1 MNMTRSSQASE
12 HRSGITKGCTRSPF
26 SGGLQYRAF
35 CACPVNPDVIPL
47 EPNQSLHWL
56 VTRTMHKERSF
67 VDAITNGNDSL
78 LVTLLQSYVH
88 GDPLVATLSDPQ
100 PTNHSIG
107 HGMTLLQL
115 ASIRKRKGGNPAKVL
130 IDNGA
135 EVDLHSACGLGEIS
149 RIEKLLAN
157 RPQEMNK
164 QVDTYY
170 PLQFAITAGRS
181 EAIHCLADH
190 GDDVSRDLRKV
201 AYFGWEDDV
210 SNQNYIPWKPI
221 HMASLWGF
229 DSARVPV
236 AKALALAGANLN
248 SVSPLDGFRPIHLVS
263 MSNRVEMIRFLVA
276 AGVNVD
282 SRTQKCVA
290 LDLPNENGPL
300 AGYECTAL
308 MVAAAEGFPEA
319 TTCLLELGADPNAIN
334 DLGYTAKDFANKRFW
349 NGQPYETV
357 IGILAD
363 A

>member
-1 MNMTRSSQASE
+1 MA
-12 HRSGITKGCTRSPF
+12 
-26 SGGLQYRAF
+26 
-35 CACPVNPDVIPL
+35 
-47 EPNQSLHWL
+47 
-56 VTRTMHKERSF
+56 TRTMYKERNF

-78 LVTLLQSYVH
+78 LVTLLQSYVD

-115 ASIRKRKGGNPAKVL
+115 ASIRERKGGNPSKVL
-130 IDNGA
+130 IDCGA
-135 EVDLHSACGLGEIS
+135 EVDLHSACGLGAIS
-149 RIEKLLAN
+149 RIEKLLAK
-157 RPQEMNK
+157 RPEELNQ
-164 QVDTYY
+164 QVDTYF

-181 EAIHCLADH
+181 EVIHCLVKH
-190 GDDVSRDLRKV
+190 GDDVNRDLRKV
-201 AYFGWEDDV
+201 AYFGWEDDA
-210 SNQNYIPWKPI
+210 SSQNYIPWKPI

-236 AKALALAGANLN
+236 AQALALAGANLC

-263 MSNRVEMIRFLVA
+263 MSNRVNMIRFLVA
-276 AGVNVD
+276 EGVDVN
-282 SRTQKCVA
+282 SRTEKSLA
-290 LDLPNENGPL
+290 IDLPDENGPL
-300 AGYECTAL
+300 AGYECTPL

-334 DLGYTAKDFANKRFW
+334 ELGHTAKDFANKRFW
-349 NGQPYETV
+349 NGQPYDTV